1 MIANAVIPEGAA
13 LHALLVEQIADHAE
27 PDAGGDLAT
36 GEGDD
41 AWNEFV
47 MVHRAVSLVKG
58 LSPERVFLLTSGFEE
73 RRQVLKDGIPMRISG
88 EPVFRVGAA
97 YGDVEQLVALSP
109 LAVPEDEN

>member
-1 MIANAVIPEGAA
+1 
-13 LHALLVEQIADHAE
+13 LHALLVEQIVDYAE
-27 PDAGGDLAT
+27 PGAGGDLAT

-41 AWNEFV
+41 AWNEFI

-73 RRQVLKDGIPMRISG
+73 RRQVLKDGIPMRISR
-88 EPVFRVGAA
+88 EPVFCVGAA
-97 YGDVEQLVALSP
+97 YGDVEQLIALSP